1 MIKIIFGVIIGFVAT
16 LVLESIAMYV
26 IFLKR

>member
-1 MIKIIFGVIIGFVAT
+1 MIKIIFGVIIGFVVT
-16 LVLESIAMYV
+16 LVLEAIAMYV

>member
-16 LVLESIAMYV
+16 LVLEAIAMYV
-26 IFLKR
+26 IFLNR

>member
-1 MIKIIFGVIIGFVAT
+1 MIKIILGVIIGFVAT
-16 LVLESIAMYV
+16 LVLEAIAMYV

>member
-1 MIKIIFGVIIGFVAT
+1 MIKLFLGIVVGFIAT
-16 LVLESIAMYV
+16 LIAEAIAMYV